1 MMILRKLSA
10 FFHSISDHVVST
22 SLLIVRFALRS
33 FCNRVGAAKTV
44 SCNRGIEVFAVIFEN
59 NPKEQYTRVLK
70 IIFAMIDFIV
80 IQKEN

>member
-1 MMILRKLSA
+1 
-10 FFHSISDHVVST
+10 
-22 SLLIVRFALRS
+22 LRS

-44 SCNRGIEVFAVIFEN
+44 SCNRGIEVFVIVFEN